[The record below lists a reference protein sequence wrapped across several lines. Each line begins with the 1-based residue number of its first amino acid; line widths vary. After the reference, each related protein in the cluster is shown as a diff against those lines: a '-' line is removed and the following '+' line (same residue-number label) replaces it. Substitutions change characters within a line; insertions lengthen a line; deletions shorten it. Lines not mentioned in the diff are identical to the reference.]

1 MIQNADQLITG
12 AAQEIELSCHGPST
26 LYKVGGAILMA
37 ILVIVPIAMAV
48 VLARR
53 MRARTAP
60 A

>member
-1 MIQNADQLITG
+1 VV
-12 AAQEIELSCHGPST
+12 SCHGPST
-26 LYKVGGAILMA
+26 LSIVGGAILMA

-53 MRARTAP
+53 MPARSAS